1 VEAPIHFSLR
11 DSADQIKIE
20 NRVVI
25 ISLLH
30 FPEDSKEDRLL
41 LSPISILRRFLR
53 YQSCYY
59 LHSPFFRRLQRRPV
73 LIISIFIS
81 SEDFLDIRGRYQNAL
96 TLHNLLKAQSTMVVH
111 NLLLEK
117 LDGYQY
123 DPCHSYPATRVNLL
137 KFIDLNP
144 PLESTLSVKRL
155 ASSDL

>member
-1 VEAPIHFSLR
+1 MTSYYYLQSPFSEDFL
-11 DSADQIKIE
+11 DI
-20 NRVVI
+20 RVVI
-25 ISLLH
+25 ISILQ
-30 FPEDSKEDRLL
+30 FSEDSKEDQLL
-41 LSPISILRRFLR
+41 LSPFS
-53 YQSCYY
+53 
-59 LHSPFFRRLQRRPV
+59 
-73 LIISIFIS
+73 IS

-96 TLHNLLKAQSTMVVH
+96 TLHNLLKVQSTMVMH
-111 NLLLEK
+111 NLLLGK

>member
-1 VEAPIHFSLR
+1 MEAPIHFSLR

-30 FPEDSKEDRLL
+30 FPEDSKEDQLL
-41 LSPISILRRFLR
+41 LSPFS
-53 YQSCYY
+53 
-59 LHSPFFRRLQRRPV
+59 
-73 LIISIFIS
+73 IS

>member
-1 VEAPIHFSLR
+1 MEAPIHFSLR

-30 FPEDSKEDRLL
+30 FPEDSKEDQLL
-41 LSPISILRRFLR
+41 LSPFS
-53 YQSCYY
+53 
-59 LHSPFFRRLQRRPV
+59 
-73 LIISIFIS
+73 IS

-117 LDGYQY
+117 LDIYQY

>member
-1 VEAPIHFSLR
+1 MEAPIHFSLR

-30 FPEDSKEDRLL
+30 FPEDSKEDQLL
-41 LSPISILRRFLR
+41 LSPFS
-53 YQSCYY
+53 
-59 LHSPFFRRLQRRPV
+59 
-73 LIISIFIS
+73 IS
-81 SEDFLDIRGRYQNAL
+81 SEDFLDIKGRYQNAL
-96 TLHNLLKAQSTMVVH
+96 TLHNLLQAQSTMVVH

>member
-1 VEAPIHFSLR
+1 MEAPIHFSLR

-30 FPEDSKEDRLL
+30 FSEDSKEDQLL
-41 LSPISILRRFLR
+41 LSPFS
-53 YQSCYY
+53 
-59 LHSPFFRRLQRRPV
+59 
-73 LIISIFIS
+73 IS
-81 SEDFLDIRGRYQNAL
+81 SEDFLDIKGRYQNAL
-96 TLHNLLKAQSTMVVH
+96 TLHNLLQAQSTMVVH

>member
-1 VEAPIHFSLR
+1 VLIRLKL
-11 DSADQIKIE
+11 KIE
-20 NRVVI
+20 LLSSPFSIFQKTPKKTGYYYLQSPFSEDFLDIRVVI
-25 ISLLH
+25 ISILH
-30 FPEDSKEDRLL
+30 FSEDSKEDQLL
-41 LSPISILRRFLR
+41 LSPFS
-53 YQSCYY
+53 
-59 LHSPFFRRLQRRPV
+59 
-73 LIISIFIS
+73 IS